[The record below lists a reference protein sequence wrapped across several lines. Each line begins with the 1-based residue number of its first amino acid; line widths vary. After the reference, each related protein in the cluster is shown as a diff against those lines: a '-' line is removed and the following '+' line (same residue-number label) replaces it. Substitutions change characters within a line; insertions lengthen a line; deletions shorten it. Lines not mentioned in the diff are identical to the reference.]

1 MTRFSNCFFRGKG
14 CGEARLPQPQPF
26 FFALMGQRLPAEAQG
41 ETSAELLVLLPRPR
55 LVASLQGQIEQG
67 SFFSPAPS
75 CLWLARLH
83 ISVTTP
89 GLSRRK
95 QNTSAALGTSLRRGR
110 HRAEPVLGLGAEDR
124 SCQPLQPLSQEVLQV
139 GQARL

>member
-1 MTRFSNCFFRGKG
+1 MTRFSNCFSQGRG

-67 SFFSPAPS
+67 SFFPQPR
-75 CLWLARLH
+75 LASGWHVSTFRSLLQ
-83 ISVTTP
+83 
-89 GLSRRK
+89 G
-95 QNTSAALGTSLRRGR
+95 SAGGSKTLALPWGHPYDEG
-110 HRAEPVLGLGAEDR
+110 GAE
-124 SCQPLQPLSQEVLQV
+124 LSLCWEQRTE
-139 GQARL
+139 AASPSSPFPRRCSR